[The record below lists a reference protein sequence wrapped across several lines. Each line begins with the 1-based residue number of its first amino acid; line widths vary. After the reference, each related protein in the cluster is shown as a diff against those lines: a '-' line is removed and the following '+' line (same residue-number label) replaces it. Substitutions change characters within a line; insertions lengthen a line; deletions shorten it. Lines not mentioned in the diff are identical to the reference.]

1 LQVPASAASK
11 DNAKAAG
18 TPSSDAAVVLADG
31 QANPSQRKV
40 GEHSAHSKAAR
51 AMDVNAENDGKGSS
65 AMDTKAER
73 SGARRS
79 ETLATR
85 LFSFSSKTGKDNGK
99 DPVGVCN
106 AVLLH

>member
-1 LQVPASAASK
+1 MHRTGVSLLQVPASAASK

-18 TPSSDAAVVLADG
+18 TPSSDAAD
-31 QANPSQRKV
+31 PSQRKV

-85 LFSFSSKTGKDNGK
+85 LFSFRSKTGKDNGK